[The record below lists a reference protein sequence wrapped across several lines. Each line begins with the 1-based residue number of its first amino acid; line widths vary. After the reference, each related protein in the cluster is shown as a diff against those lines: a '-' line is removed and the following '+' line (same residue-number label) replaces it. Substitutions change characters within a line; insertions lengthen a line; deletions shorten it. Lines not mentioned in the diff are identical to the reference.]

1 MTSDIKIFG
10 CYARHLLC
18 CEVLVDCPPLPNSLS
33 FWVHLVGA
41 WNLTWYQSQR
51 SRVRVLVEASFKSSA
66 PFFIS
71 TFAPCSGCM
80 WVGVLWSISGL
91 PTSSQELKLL
101 GSSGWCM
108 KPNIRQVPFL
118 ACDCTLIYIVHR
130 YILYTF
136 VPYHTIF
143 YKFQT
148 NWDYNITF
156 LDEIAGQAD
165 HEKSSYRQ
173 NKCTN

>member
-71 TFAPCSGCM
+71 TFAPCFGCM

-91 PTSSQELKLL
+91 PTSFQQLKLL

-108 KPNIRQVPFL
+108 KPNKGDVHGWVLLLSVWKSLCFSTSAPSSIQRYAALLRVREKRNLNLLF
-118 ACDCTLIYIVHR
+118 AAFFVYIMWMQLSPN
-130 YILYTF
+130 Y
-136 VPYHTIF
+136 
-143 YKFQT
+143 Q
-148 NWDYNITF
+148 
-156 LDEIAGQAD
+156 
-165 HEKSSYRQ
+165 
-173 NKCTN
+173 

>member
-1 MTSDIKIFG
+1 MDCLFNVLQLTDVFFSIFCSYSRFEPFNSFLLFEKHSHIVYDYSG
-10 CYARHLLC
+10 KNVLCYHKNRAVFFPGTESTKLLWC
-18 CEVLVDCPPLPNSLS
+18 
-33 FWVHLVGA
+33 
-41 WNLTWYQSQR
+41 
-51 SRVRVLVEASFKSSA
+51 
-66 PFFIS
+66 
-71 TFAPCSGCM
+71 
-80 WVGVLWSISGL
+80 ISGL

-165 HEKSSYRQ
+165 HEKGSYTQ